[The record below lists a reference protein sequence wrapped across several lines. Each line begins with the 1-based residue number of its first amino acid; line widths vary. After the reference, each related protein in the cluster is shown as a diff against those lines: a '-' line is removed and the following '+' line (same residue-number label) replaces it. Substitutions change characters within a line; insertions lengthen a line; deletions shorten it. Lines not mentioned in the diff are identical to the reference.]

1 VIYRATEKSG
11 QFPSIA
17 RAPTSTRSFKQTD
30 AKNGPACA
38 AGPVMDCGIRIS
50 ATDWIDGGWT
60 VEESVVFAGELKSLG
75 CDFTNLFHK
84 KIRSYFFK
92 ADFNAGYS

>member
-1 VIYRATEKSG
+1 
-11 QFPSIA
+11 
-17 RAPTSTRSFKQTD
+17 
-30 AKNGPACA
+30 
-38 AGPVMDCGIRIS
+38 
-50 ATDWIDGGWT
+50 
-60 VEESVVFAGELKSLG
+60 VVFAGELKSLG